1 MTQLPPAIVMGID
14 NAIGLTVVRELGQH
28 GVPVHG
34 ITGNPQSSIGAASR
48 HCRQVHAR
56 PEGPAAQWLLDLIA
70 RTGAQS
76 VLAISETDLIDLAQL
91 PARIGDC
98 HILVPRPDRLADV
111 LDKRR
116 TLDIAKAVGIS
127 IPATWQPVEDDDFAA
142 RVAQQAYPLIAKWA
156 NPPAVIPL
164 LDQSGLEWLKTEYVH
179 TPRELEALLA
189 RYAPVGQWPM
199 IQQYCIGVG
208 VGQMLYMH
216 EGHATL
222 RFQHRRLHE
231 WPPEGGVSTSCRAES
246 FDRHAAQMDLSK
258 KLLQALDW
266 QGQAMVE
273 YRYDAAQDRYWLMEV
288 NGRFWGSL
296 PLAHHC
302 GAHFAWEAYRR
313 HVLGQGDA
321 APKPRDDLKAR
332 YMVPE
337 SKRLQRVILAQDRI
351 EDPFFEPT
359 PWRDLLDYIASFVD
373 PRSRYY
379 VFSGSDWRPWVRDMS
394 QMARKALRL
403 ERH

>member
-1 MTQLPPAIVMGID
+1 MTPLPPAIVLGID

-28 GVPVHG
+28 GVRVHG

-48 HCRQVHAR
+48 YCRQVHAR
-56 PEGPAAQWLLDLIA
+56 PQGPAARWLPELIA
-70 RTGAQS
+70 QTGAQA
-76 VLAISETDLIDLAQL
+76 VLAISETDLIDLSQL
-91 PARIGDC
+91 PPRIGEC

-116 TLDIAKAVGIS
+116 TLDIAKAAGIS
-127 IPATWQPVEDDDFAA
+127 IPATWQPIAGEDFAA
-142 RVAQQAYPLIAKWA
+142 RVQEQAYPLIAKWA

-164 LDQSGLEWLKTEYVH
+164 LDQAGLEWLKTEYIH
-179 TPRELEALLA
+179 TPGELGSLLA
-189 RYAPVGQWPM
+189 RYAPIGQWPL
-199 IQQYCIGVG
+199 IQQYCSGVG
-208 VGQMLYMH
+208 VGQMLYVYD
-216 EGHATL
+216 GRATL

-231 WPPEGGVSTSCRAES
+231 WPPEGGVSTNCRAEP
-246 FDRHAAQMDLSK
+246 FGRHAAQMDLSE
-258 KLLQALDW
+258 KLLRALDW

-273 YRYDAAQDRYWLMEV
+273 YRYDQVQDRYWLMEV

-313 HVLGQGDA
+313 HVLVRGDA
-321 APKPRDDLKAR
+321 APAPRDDLKAR

-337 SKRLQRVILAQDRI
+337 SKRLLRVLLAQDRI

-359 PWRDLLDYIASFVD
+359 PWRDLRDYIASFAD

-379 VFSGSDWRPWVRDMS
+379 VFSRSDWRPWARDVT

-403 ERH
+403 EKR